1 MIVCDICAASFDSQ
15 DSNCRKCED
24 YNEGLGKYGHT
35 KSNEEYQLEML
46 KKQMELLK

>member
-15 DSNCRKCED
+15 DLNCKKCKN
-24 YNEGLGKYGHT
+24 YNEGLSKYGHT

-46 KKQMELLK
+46 KKQIKSL